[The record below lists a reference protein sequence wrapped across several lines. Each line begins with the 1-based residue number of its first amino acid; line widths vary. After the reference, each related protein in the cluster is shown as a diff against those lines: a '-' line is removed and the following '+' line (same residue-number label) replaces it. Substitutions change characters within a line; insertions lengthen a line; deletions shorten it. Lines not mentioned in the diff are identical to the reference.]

1 MSSDKASSLA
11 SIGRAMR
18 LPLLGA
24 VLLAA
29 AGTTLALAG
38 TSSPARLA
46 QSPEKFLADNEHH
59 KGVQKTPSGLQYK
72 IIKKG
77 KGVQPKINDMVS
89 VEYQGSLTDGTVFDS
104 TARNGGAPVMMPVAR
119 VIPGFSEAL
128 QLMQQGGEY
137 RFWIPPQLGYGAEGA
152 GGVIP
157 PNAVL
162 IFDVKLVSVVPA
174 PPADAASL
182 PSLQ

>member
-1 MSSDKASSLA
+1 MASDQSSSLT
-11 SIGRAMR
+11 SIGRAIR

-24 VLLAA
+24 VFLAV
-29 AGTTLALAG
+29 AGAGLALAG
-38 TSSPARLA
+38 TASPSRLA

-59 KGVQKTPSGLQYK
+59 SGVQKTPSGLQYK
-72 IIKKG
+72 VIKNG
-77 KGVQPKINDMVS
+77 KGAQPKINDVVS

-128 QLMQQGGEY
+128 QLMKQGGRY

-174 PPADAASL
+174 PPAGAIDL
-182 PSLQ
+182 PSVQ